1 MHIHE
6 IKCGMV
12 FSSISQKFSIC
23 LQGWRTVNFQKIRI
37 GNQSGKIRVENALFF
52 EVSLAALASQ
62 QAVSTVLMSF
72 AVIKG
77 NGK

>member
-1 MHIHE
+1 M
-6 IKCGMV
+6 
-12 FSSISQKFSIC
+12 
-23 LQGWRTVNFQKIRI
+23 GWFLAVYHKSLASAYRVGGQINFQKIRI